1 MNNSKKSVT
10 AQAKKSKA
18 SRSKRAKKPKE
29 TIEFVAIP
37 KQDLIWAKKQKPS
50 VMTLWLEC
58 WECDPYGSRWMTL
71 NHSLSKAAFF
81 RAKKILSDKG
91 LFIFKSE
98 RSIIN
103 GRETAYWSVQN
114 LHGARRKNFGFELD
128 NTVDNTVD
136 NTNNTLNTTDVKS
149 DSLQRDS
156 DSPQRDSDSPQ
167 RDSESLYRDSIVPET
182 TQNQGFQSPSITP
195 HKHLNNSSKELL
207 MVFNG
212 DEKKE
217 EMEFANRSQVSF
229 GGKIPPNP
237 QNGGYLP
244 PNPQGAEG
252 KGNDL
257 PAQSGILDIS
267 DKATNPE
274 LTKKSTEEE
283 KSDGYSSD
291 LIKATEPQNLARED
305 RETSSEG
312 NMSWE
317 EFSSQIRAIFEKK
330 KKEKLERRRA
340 NLKGDSPMSLGDRP
354 ELS

>member
-128 NTVDNTVD
+128 NTKD
-136 NTNNTLNTTDVKS
+136 NTNVKS

-156 DSPQRDSDSPQ
+156 DSPQRDLDSPQ
-167 RDSESLYRDSIVPET
+167 RDSESLYRDSIVPQT
-182 TQNQGFQSPSITP
+182 TQNQGFPSPSITP

-207 MVFNG
+207 EVL
-212 DEKKE
+212 DEDDFDKKE
-217 EMEFANRSQVSF
+217 IALEQPLFVKSSGESEKQQEKVPETKEEIYEPWMSPEKNALSPTE
-229 GGKIPPNP
+229 KAI
-237 QNGGYLP
+237 L
-244 PNPQGAEG
+244 AE
-252 KGNDL
+252 
-257 PAQSGILDIS
+257 Q
-267 DKATNPE
+267 T
-274 LTKKSTEEE
+274 TEEYQRTSKE
-283 KSDGYSSD
+283 KAAE
-291 LIKATEPQNLARED
+291 L
-305 RETSSEG
+305 
-312 NMSWE
+312 
-317 EFSSQIRAIFEKK
+317 RAFVNGLKK
-330 KKEKLERRRA
+330 KNKLERDAR
-340 NLKGDSPMSLGDRP
+340 LKGESVIPIQEKS
-354 ELS
+354 ELEEKKIE

>member
-128 NTVDNTVD
+128 NTKD
-136 NTNNTLNTTDVKS
+136 NTNVKS

-156 DSPQRDSDSPQ
+156 DSPQRDLDSPQ
-167 RDSESLYRDSIVPET
+167 RDSESLYRDSIVPQT
-182 TQNQGFQSPSITP
+182 TQNQGFPSPSITP

-207 MVFNG
+207 EVLDEDDFDKKEIALEQPLFVKSSGESEKQQEKVPETKEEIYEPWMSPEKNALSPTEKAILAEQTTEEYQRASREKAAELKAILKG
-212 DEKKE
+212 LKEKNRLKRDARLKGESELEEKKIE
-217 EMEFANRSQVSF
+217 
-229 GGKIPPNP
+229 
-237 QNGGYLP
+237 
-244 PNPQGAEG
+244 
-252 KGNDL
+252 
-257 PAQSGILDIS
+257 
-267 DKATNPE
+267 
-274 LTKKSTEEE
+274 
-283 KSDGYSSD
+283 
-291 LIKATEPQNLARED
+291 
-305 RETSSEG
+305 
-312 NMSWE
+312 
-317 EFSSQIRAIFEKK
+317 
-330 KKEKLERRRA
+330 
-340 NLKGDSPMSLGDRP
+340 
-354 ELS
+354 